1 MRFRELY
8 VDWIRDL
15 VNSQMFG
22 NSSTAVAEGMLSS
35 WFLQGK
41 PNLEHL
47 GINFDDAKSK
57 RYIPCEFEEISESRY
72 CNVHQEQPLEIQV
85 CGQLAY
91 CIDELASLGVYG
103 NSRTE
108 VVKRGVEDYI
118 MDNLDRLSIVAG
130 IRPLRK

>member
-1 MRFRELY
+1 M
-8 VDWIRDL
+8 
-15 VNSQMFG
+15 
-22 NSSTAVAEGMLSS
+22 
-35 WFLQGK
+35 
-41 PNLEHL
+41 
-47 GINFDDAKSK
+47 
-57 RYIPCEFEEISESRY
+57 
-72 CNVHQEQPLEIQV
+72 HQEQPLEIQV

-118 MDNLDRLSIVAG
+118 MDNLDRFSIVAG